1 MLQHA
6 TLYNQCQSAR
16 MDVTA
21 RHMLQVDVTTRSDEP
36 KTTATISTQL
46 RAVIAASSIGRLPMA
61 SVEQRMCSLELSDD
75 CLCVTCTD
83 GTRGAHVSIVVAWNR
98 CFQRLT
104 VAVAKEVD
112 HRRWATDAGNA
123 STISVRLFTSSA
135 HTEHISAPP
144 SQELL
149 TTMRRRVAAS

>member
-6 TLYNQCQSAR
+6 TLYNQCQSGR

-21 RHMLQVDVTTRSDEP
+21 RHMLQVDVTSGSDGQ

-46 RAVIAASSIGRLPMA
+46 RAVIAASSNSRLPMA

-83 GTRGAHVSIVVAWNR
+83 GTRGAHVSIFVAWNR

-104 VAVAKEVD
+104 AAVANKID
-112 HRRWATDAGNA
+112 HKRPATDAGNA

-135 HTEHISAPP
+135 HTEHISAPTLR
-144 SQELL
+144 ELL

>member
-6 TLYNQCQSAR
+6 TLYNQCQSGR

-21 RHMLQVDVTTRSDEP
+21 RHMLQVDMTSGSDEP

-46 RAVIAASSIGRLPMA
+46 RAVIAASSNSRLPMA

-83 GTRGAHVSIVVAWNR
+83 GTRGAHVNIVVARSRWL
-98 CFQRLT
+98 QRLT
-104 VAVAKEVD
+104 VAVAKEID
-112 HRRWATDAGNA
+112 HRSSTTDAGNA
-123 STISVRLFTSSA
+123 ATISVRLFTSSA
-135 HTEHISAPP
+135 HTEHISAPTLR
-144 SQELL
+144 ELL

>member
-6 TLYNQCQSAR
+6 TLYNQCQSGR

-21 RHMLQVDVTTRSDEP
+21 RHMLQVDVTTGSDEP

-46 RAVIAASSIGRLPMA
+46 RAVIAASSNSRLPMA
-61 SVEQRMCSLELSDD
+61 CVEQRMCSLELSDD

-112 HRRWATDAGNA
+112 HKRSPTNAGNQRRSVSDFSRHRLTR
-123 STISVRLFTSSA
+123 STSPHRRC
-135 HTEHISAPP
+135 ENC
-144 SQELL
+144 SQRCADE
-149 TTMRRRVAAS
+149 

>member
-6 TLYNQCQSAR
+6 TLYNQCQSGR

-21 RHMLQVDVTTRSDEP
+21 RHMLQVDVTTGSDES
-36 KTTATISTQL
+36 KTIATISTQL
-46 RAVIAASSIGRLPMA
+46 RAVIAASSIGRPAMV

-83 GTRGAHVSIVVAWNR
+83 GTRGAHVSNVVARIRW
-98 CFQRLT
+98 FQRLT
-104 VAVAKEVD
+104 VAVANEID
-112 HRRWATDAGNA
+112 HRRSATDAGNA

-135 HTEHISAPP
+135 HTEHISAPTLR
-144 SQELL
+144 ELL

>member
-6 TLYNQCQSAR
+6 TLYNQCQSGR

-21 RHMLQVDVTTRSDEP
+21 RHMLQVDVTSGSDGP
-36 KTTATISTQL
+36 KTIATVSAQL
-46 RAVIAASSIGRLPMA
+46 RAAIAASSINRLPMA
-61 SVEQRMCSLELSDD
+61 SVEQRMCSLELSAER
-75 CLCVTCTD
+75 LCVTCTD

-104 VAVAKEVD
+104 VAVADEID
-112 HRRWATDAGNA
+112 HRMSATDVGNA

-135 HTEHISAPP
+135 HTEHISAPTLR
-144 SQELL
+144 ELL
-149 TTMRRRVAAS
+149 TTLRGREAAS